1 MVSCSDVPQTLC
13 RMQFHNSPLVVGA
26 LLAVASVGLTG
37 ARNGIQAVQR
47 NQDVPFQDADL
58 DGLDNALEY
67 RLGSNP
73 QKANADADA
82 LDDLTELVLGTDPDA
97 PDGPASLPSPAPRV
111 KLEAYVIGDALVLQ
125 NLMLRENSVKN
136 VHFYVALPDPAQ
148 PANPSAPPV
157 TQRLGINAYSKY
169 VDRFATLP
177 SAVPGYEI
185 SSMRLVL
192 PSAPFLQ
199 AERFSI
205 AVVAELDRGV
215 KVADEIRFTTIDG
228 MLVEWRDTAV
238 RGFGS
243 ANLLQ
248 GGTTSGGQPGGLF
261 PADPTANRPIGEN
274 LVNQVCVQQVGAV
287 GLHGIGVMYGVLEA
301 DCDTLFGAVCFTS
314 CTSSGGQ
321 TFFGL
326 DLPSLLQ

>member
-1 MVSCSDVPQTLC
+1 
-13 RMQFHNSPLVVGA
+13 MQFHKSPLVVGA

-47 NQDVPFQDADL
+47 NQDIPFQDADL
-58 DGLDNALEY
+58 DGLDNALEF

-82 LDDLTELVLGTDPDA
+82 LDDLSELLLGTDPHTANA
-97 PDGPASLPSPAPRV
+97 PGSYPSPAASV
-111 KLEAYVIGDALVLQ
+111 QLEAYVIGDALVLQ
-125 NLMLRENSVKN
+125 NLMLRQNTVKN

-148 PANPSAPPV
+148 PSNPNAPPV
-157 TQRLGINAYSKY
+157 TQRLGLGAYSKF
-169 VDRFATLP
+169 VDRFVTLP

-192 PSAPFLQ
+192 PAAPFLQ
-199 AERFSI
+199 AGRFSI

-215 KVADEIRFTTIDG
+215 KVADEVRFSTMDG
-228 MLVEWRDTAV
+228 LLVEWRDTGV
-238 RGFGS
+238 RTFGT
-243 ANLLQ
+243 ANPQ
-248 GGTTSGGQPGGLF
+248 GGTSHGGLPGGLF
-261 PADPTANRPIGEN
+261 PADPTANHPIGEN
-274 LVNQVCVQQVGAV
+274 LVNQVCVQQVGAI
-287 GLHGIGVMYGVLEA
+287 GLHGIGVMYGVIEA
-301 DCDTLFGAVCFTS
+301 DCDTLFGAVCFAS
-314 CTSSGGQ
+314 CTGSAGE